1 LEALFLVGGRFASAV
16 GARGRYHP
24 SHVSRGTYRR
34 APRMIPSYQMN
45 ADTRAL
51 TSPAR
56 FRLPTRLPSTRPT
69 PASRRLQ
76 TSRCRCARRPIPAPS
91 RRSNH
96 RVRLAVGALM
106 DGARR
111 SLQHHRPR
119 NRPNALAA
127 VSEHCPRRAHS
138 GR

>member
-1 LEALFLVGGRFASAV
+1 VAATILARSLEAPTDGPPNDPELPDER
-16 GARGRYHP
+16 RHP
-24 SHVSRGTYRR
+24 CIDKPGT
-34 APRMIPSYQMN
+34 
-45 ADTRAL
+45 
-51 TSPAR
+51 
-56 FRLPTRLPSTRPT
+56 FRLPMRLPSTRPT